1 MVFEANLSIQ
11 KQNENLSNKAWKTYK
26 SEDPNPV
33 KVYSFKRSIST
44 NQINQNLRMQHNLTY
59 LKMY

>member
-11 KQNENLSNKAWKTYK
+11 KQNENLSNKAWKSYK
-26 SEDPNPV
+26 SEGPNPV

>member
-1 MVFEANLSIQ
+1 MIFEANLSIQ
-11 KQNENLSNKAWKTYK
+11 KQNENLSNKAWKSYK
-26 SEDPNPV
+26 SEGPNPV